1 MPQSVTNEKC
11 ERGLREPS
19 QNAIL
24 ALLAAQKD
32 IMQMKVGIAQ
42 FASDPT
48 DLEANFEQHGF
59 WITQARTAG
68 VEFLLLPELSLTGH
82 YGSLRLLDFAMPR
95 TDPRLIALSQLAGDM
110 IICPG
115 FIEEGPAAQFYNT
128 TAVLQAGRLV
138 TLHRKINLPNYGKL
152 DEGKHYAS
160 GRFVDTWAI
169 DAQWQ
174 LGLLICADAWNPA
187 LVHLACL
194 HGATLLACPVS
205 SGIEAVGEDFDN
217 PAGWARTMEFYSVMY
232 GLPSM
237 MANRTG
243 REGDLTFWGG
253 SRILDPFGKLL
264 ALAGS
269 EPELITATL
278 EYDALRRARYALPTV
293 RDSNIALIHRETARL
308 IDVLGVPEVV
318 RRP

>member
-1 MPQSVTNEKC
+1 
-11 ERGLREPS
+11 
-19 QNAIL
+19 
-24 ALLAAQKD
+24 
-32 IMQMKVGIAQ
+32 MKVGIAQ

-48 DLEANFEQHGF
+48 DLEANFEMHRE
-59 WITQARTAG
+59 WIAQARAAG
-68 VEFLLLPELSLTGH
+68 VAFLLLPELSLTGH
-82 YGSLRLLDFAMPR
+82 YGAMRLLDFAMPR
-95 TDPRLIALSQLAGDM
+95 TDPRLIALSELAGDM
-110 IICPG
+110 TICPG

-128 TAVLQAGRLV
+128 TAVLRAGELV
-138 TLHRKINLPNYGKL
+138 TLHRKINLPNYRL
-152 DEGKHYAS
+152 LEEGKHYAS
-160 GRFVDTWAI
+160 GRFVDTWAL
-169 DAQWQ
+169 DDQWR
-174 LGLLICADAWNPA
+174 LGLMICADAWNPA

-194 HGATLLACPVS
+194 HGATLLACPAS
-205 SGIEAVGEDFDN
+205 SGIEAVGEEFDN

-243 REGDLTFWGG
+243 READLTFWGG

-264 ALAGS
+264 AIAGA

-278 EYDALRRARYALPTV
+278 DYGALRRARHALPTV

-308 IDVLGVPEVV
+308 IDSLGVPDVV

>member
-1 MPQSVTNEKC
+1 
-11 ERGLREPS
+11 
-19 QNAIL
+19 
-24 ALLAAQKD
+24 
-32 IMQMKVGIAQ
+32 MKVGIAQ

-48 DLEANFEQHGF
+48 DLEANFEMHRD
-59 WITQARTAG
+59 WIAQARAAD
-68 VEFLLLPELSLTGH
+68 VAFLLLPELSLTGH
-82 YGSLRLLDFAMPR
+82 YGALRLLDFAMPR
-95 TDPRLIALSQLAGDM
+95 TDPRLIALSELAGDM
-110 IICPG
+110 TICPG

-128 TAVLQAGRLV
+128 TAVLRAGELV
-138 TLHRKINLPNYGKL
+138 TLHRKINLPNYGML
-152 DEGKHYAS
+152 EEGKHYAS
-160 GRFVDTWAI
+160 GRFVDTWAL
-169 DAQWQ
+169 DDQWR
-174 LGLLICADAWNPA
+174 LGLMICADAWNPA

-205 SGIEAVGEDFDN
+205 SGIEAVGEEFDN

-243 REGDLTFWGG
+243 REQDLTFWGG

-264 ALAGS
+264 AIAGA
-269 EPELITATL
+269 EPELITASL
-278 EYDALRRARYALPTV
+278 DYGALRRARHALPTV

-308 IDVLGVPEVV
+308 IDSLGVPDVV

>member
-1 MPQSVTNEKC
+1 
-11 ERGLREPS
+11 LRARVLT
-19 QNAIL
+19 AIL
-24 ALLAAQKD
+24 GQSGTK
-32 IMQMKVGIAQ
+32 QERENMKVGIAQ
-42 FASDPT
+42 FASDPA
-48 DLEANFEQHGF
+48 DLDANFEAHKY
-59 WITQARTAG
+59 WIAQARAAG

-82 YGSLRLLDFAMPR
+82 YGALRLLDFAMPR
-95 TDPRLIALSQLAGDM
+95 TDPRLVALSQLAGDM

-128 TAVLQAGRLV
+128 TAVLRAGELV

-205 SGIEAVGEDFDN
+205 SGIEAVGEEFDN

-243 REGDLTFWGG
+243 READLTFWGG
-253 SRILDPFGKLL
+253 SRIIDPFGKLL

-278 EYDALRRARYALPTV
+278 TYDSLRRARYALPTV

-308 IDVLGVPEVV
+308 IDSLGVPDVV

>member
-1 MPQSVTNEKC
+1 
-11 ERGLREPS
+11 
-19 QNAIL
+19 
-24 ALLAAQKD
+24 
-32 IMQMKVGIAQ
+32 MKVGIAQ

-48 DLEANFEQHGF
+48 DLEANFEMHRE
-59 WITQARTAG
+59 WIAQARAAG
-68 VEFLLLPELSLTGH
+68 VVFLLLPELSLTGH
-82 YGSLRLLDFAMPR
+82 YGAMRLLDFAMPR
-95 TDPRLIALSQLAGDM
+95 TDPRLIALSELAGDM
-110 IICPG
+110 TICPG

-128 TAVLQAGRLV
+128 TAVLRAGELV
-138 TLHRKINLPNYGKL
+138 TLHRKINLPNYGL
-152 DEGKHYAS
+152 LEEGKHYAS
-160 GRFVDTWAI
+160 GRFVDTWAL
-169 DAQWQ
+169 DDQWR
-174 LGLLICADAWNPA
+174 LGLMICADAWNPA

-205 SGIEAVGEDFDN
+205 SGIEAVGEEFDN

-243 REGDLTFWGG
+243 READLTFWGG

-264 ALAGS
+264 ALAGA

-278 EYDALRRARYALPTV
+278 DYGALRRARHALPTV

-308 IDVLGVPEVV
+308 IDSLGVPDVV